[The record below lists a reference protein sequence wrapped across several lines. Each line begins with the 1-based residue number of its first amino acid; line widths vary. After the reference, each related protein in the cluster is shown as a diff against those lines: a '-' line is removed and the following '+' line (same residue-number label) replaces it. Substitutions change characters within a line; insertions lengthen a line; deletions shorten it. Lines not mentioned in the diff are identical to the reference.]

1 MPNDFIMACYVIKT
15 KCHTIFKQGTEF
27 VICHVMSS
35 GHNVM
40 VMISIRSCHVTY
52 QVVITDEGKVAVL
65 APRKELLH
73 GADHEVRPRLL
84 KHRNLDHDQ
93 QRNHQTLF
101 TCLL

>member
-15 KCHTIFKQGTEF
+15 ECHTIFKQGTEF

-52 QVVITDEGKVAVL
+52 QVVITDEGEVAVL
-65 APRKELLH
+65 AACEELLH
-73 GADHEVRPRLL
+73 GADHKVWSRLL
-84 KHRNLDHDQ
+84 QHQDHDHDQ
-93 QRNHQTLF
+93 QRNHKTLL